1 MDFLDILQGRY
12 EQTYNGRYY
21 KKLPTPAIDASEA
34 APQPFDYEHVDVT
47 EWRYQQLIGNLIV
60 TDAANTTIKTRT
72 SIKFTPNTHVALQD
86 GNLYLITSITEDPRS
101 VPKEAAR
108 IMVVPVGLEKVIRLR
123 QVDDPWGIGGA
134 R

>member
-1 MDFLDILQGRY
+1 
-12 EQTYNGRYY
+12 
-21 KKLPTPAIDASEA
+21 
-34 APQPFDYEHVDVT
+34 VDVT